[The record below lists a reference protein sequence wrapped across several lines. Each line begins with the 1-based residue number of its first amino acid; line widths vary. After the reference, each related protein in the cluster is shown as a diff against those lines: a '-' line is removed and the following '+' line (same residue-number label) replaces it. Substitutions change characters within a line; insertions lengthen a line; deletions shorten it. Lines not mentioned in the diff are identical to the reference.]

1 MSLKIKTNRK
11 SAIRITRE
19 ALKANN
25 LVYIAKANKKIKYN
39 WGSSK
44 IAYIGETSTGVKR
57 ITSSA
62 ADRAPQILNQ
72 HGFKFLDFYVVQP
85 SKLQAV
91 RTWETLERDLLIV
104 FKAMFGKVP
113 IGNTQGDKIPYSALS
128 KKFRREKLEK
138 IIKTY
143 SD

>member
-1 MSLKIKTNRK
+1 MSLQIKLSRK
-11 SAIRITRE
+11 PAIRITRE
-19 ALKANN
+19 ALKYNN
-25 LVYIAKANKKIKYN
+25 LVYIATANKKIKYKG
-39 WGSSK
+39 GSSK
-44 IAYIGETSTGVKR
+44 IVYLGETSTGVKR

-72 HGFKFLDFYVVQP
+72 HGFKNLEFFVVQP
-85 SKLQAV
+85 GKLQAV
-91 RTWETLERDLLIV
+91 RTWEILERDLLIV
-104 FKAMFGKVP
+104 FKVMFENIP
-113 IGNTQGDKIPYSALS
+113 IGNTQGDKIPYSALI